1 MKFLHLPTP
10 TELGHPD
17 DSLPSREWT
26 PDAVGYTW
34 EDWEAEVR
42 GRYPVRFW
50 LTRTMPDFFRPV
62 WWRVRD
68 AVYWL
73 RCHVVP
79 RYRYHL
85 VDLRGVD
92 PLVPYTHGYLDPC
105 SVMRLAA
112 WKALRDYVEKA
123 GPTDPASW
131 ATPAELAE
139 PHLKAQKDRYD
150 EVMALYRW
158 WMVER
163 ADDDAAVSELYRLT
177 RQPETREA
185 SLKAWLD
192 ANDQVDRRDEE
203 MFLRLA
209 KLRPFLWT

>member
-10 TELGHPD
+10 TELGHPSD
-17 DSLPSREWT
+17 FLPSREWT
-26 PDAVGYTW
+26 PDVEGYTW

-42 GRYPVRFW
+42 ARHPVRFW
-50 LTRTMPDFFRPV
+50 LTRTLPDFFRPA

-68 AVYWL
+68 AIYWVQ
-73 RCHVVP
+73 CHVQA
-79 RYRYHL
+79 RHRHHL

-112 WKALRDYVEKA
+112 WKALLDYVEKC
-123 GPTDPASW
+123 GPVDPASW

-139 PHLKAQKDRYD
+139 PVLKDQKARHD
-150 EVMALYRW
+150 EAMALYRW
-158 WMVER
+158 WTVDRIAE
-163 ADDDAAVSELYRLT
+163 DATLQKLYRMT
-177 RQPETREA
+177 RDPTTRDA
-185 SLKAWLD
+185 HMQAWLD
-192 ANDQVDRRDEE
+192 ANDLADRKDEE